1 MHGAALLSMAI
12 PTAREA
18 PWQSQ
23 TSTPPARGLPFP
35 GIGERRVCSTC
46 SRLLVEPRRDP
57 ASMCTQVLA
66 TGSSA
71 LFRPFRLGGQAFAT
85 RVVAARPIAARHC
98 EGWRVAGAGRVVK
111 RARRAGKGGM
121 GGAGAGRV
129 SPQRA
134 AARCLYESSS
144 QTPSARDETQ
154 VRKQGEARTIS
165 KENAQPR
172 LYTVPPHS
180 LFAILMNLNKR
191 RTPKEKHTPKKC
203 KRSDHA
209 RRALGLSLSS
219 RGCRAA

>member
-1 MHGAALLSMAI
+1 MAVTNQHAAR
-12 PTAREA
+12 TR
-18 PWQSQ
+18 
-23 TSTPPARGLPFP
+23 PAVS

-85 RVVAARPIAARHC
+85 RVVAARPYAAKHC

-111 RARRAGKGGM
+111 RARRAGKGW
-121 GGAGAGRV
+121 AAPAPAESHRSEQLRV
-129 SPQRA
+129 VSTSPRPA
-134 AARCLYESSS
+134 
-144 QTPSARDETQ
+144 PSARDETQ

-165 KENAQPR
+165 RENAPPR

-180 LFAILMNLNKR
+180 LFAGGLQTYGLNLKQ
-191 RTPKEKHTPKKC
+191 PC
-203 KRSDHA
+203 KAIRNQ
-209 RRALGLSLSS
+209 L
-219 RGCRAA
+219 

>member
-1 MHGAALLSMAI
+1 MAVTNQHAAR
-12 PTAREA
+12 TR
-18 PWQSQ
+18 
-23 TSTPPARGLPFP
+23 PAVS

-85 RVVAARPIAARHC
+85 RVVAARPYAARNC

-144 QTPSARDETQ
+144 
-154 VRKQGEARTIS
+154 
-165 KENAQPR
+165 
-172 LYTVPPHS
+172 
-180 LFAILMNLNKR
+180 
-191 RTPKEKHTPKKC
+191 
-203 KRSDHA
+203 
-209 RRALGLSLSS
+209 RALGEGRDPSSQAGGGADHSTRKRTTETLYRFSALFTLYLKNRIHVSTTHPSGGLGRRVDVRYFTLPMSWPLSP
-219 RGCRAA
+219 

>member
-1 MHGAALLSMAI
+1 MVVGRGARAAHARRR
-12 PTAREA
+12 PTQYGYTYCTRGTVAVTNQHAAR
-18 PWQSQ
+18 
-23 TSTPPARGLPFP
+23 TRPAVS

-85 RVVAARPIAARHC
+85 RVVAARPYAARNC

-144 QTPSARDETQ
+144 RAPSARDETQ
-154 VRKQGEARTIS
+154 VRKQGEARTIPAA
-165 KENAQPR
+165 KTHHRDFIPFLR
-172 LYTVPPHS
+172 TRYS
-180 LFAILMNLNKR
+180 LFL
-191 RTPKEKHTPKKC
+191 
-203 KRSDHA
+203 
-209 RRALGLSLSS
+209 
-219 RGCRAA
+219 

>member
-1 MHGAALLSMAI
+1 MARPCFRAHGAAMLSVARRLLCAAHRGSQSSRTPKPRGSHSQHA
-12 PTAREA
+12 AR
-18 PWQSQ
+18 
-23 TSTPPARGLPFP
+23 TRPAVSGT
-35 GIGERRVCSTC
+35 GERRVCSTC

-85 RVVAARPIAARHC
+85 RVVAARPYAAKHC

-144 QTPSARDETQ
+144 RAPRRGTRPKFAGGGADHFAGKRTTET
-154 VRKQGEARTIS
+154 
-165 KENAQPR
+165 
-172 LYTVPPHS
+172 LY
-180 LFAILMNLNKR
+180 
-191 RTPKEKHTPKKC
+191 
-203 KRSDHA
+203 RSS
-209 RRALGLSLSS
+209 ALGIRWGLADVRLEPK
-219 RGCRAA
+219 AAV

>member
-1 MHGAALLSMAI
+1 MVVGRGARAAHARRR
-12 PTAREA
+12 PTQYGYTYCTRGTVAVTNQHAAR
-18 PWQSQ
+18 
-23 TSTPPARGLPFP
+23 TRPAVS

-71 LFRPFRLGGQAFAT
+71 LFRPFRLGGQAFAG
-85 RVVAARPIAARHC
+85 RVVAARPYAARNC

-134 AARCLYESSS
+134 AARGLYESSS
-144 QTPSARDETQ
+144 
-154 VRKQGEARTIS
+154 
-165 KENAQPR
+165 
-172 LYTVPPHS
+172 
-180 LFAILMNLNKR
+180 
-191 RTPKEKHTPKKC
+191 
-203 KRSDHA
+203 
-209 RRALGLSLSS
+209 RALGEGRDPSS
-219 RGCRAA
+219 QAGGGAEPFPLRKRTTETLYRFSALVIRYSYELKHELCSIPSPNMNTVYSG